1 MISTHYDHWFII
13 DNKFCFGDE
22 AINPKCINLATHIGA
37 DMRYHKVEGEL
48 IDFPGEYDIRDISI
62 QCFLWNQDKLNY
74 LINHAGDVFAIIQSP
89 DVLENNTDLATAQTR
104 LYMADNV
111 AEKIDQLELEWE
123 KIKLEIPS
131 EEA

>member
-1 MISTHYDHWFII
+1 
-13 DNKFCFGDE
+13 
-22 AINPKCINLATHIGA
+22 
-37 DMRYHKVEGEL
+37 
-48 IDFPGEYDIRDISI
+48 
-62 QCFLWNQDKLNY
+62 
-74 LINHAGDVFAIIQSP
+74 
-89 DVLENNTDLATAQTR
+89 